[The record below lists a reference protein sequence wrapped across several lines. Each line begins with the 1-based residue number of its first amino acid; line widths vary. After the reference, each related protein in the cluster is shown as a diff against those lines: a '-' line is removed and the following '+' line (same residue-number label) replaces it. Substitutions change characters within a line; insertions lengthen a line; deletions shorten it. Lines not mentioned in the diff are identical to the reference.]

1 MKFKHLRKRYQW
13 FFFSWVKIIIM
24 EIKTENCPL
33 AVVGAGS
40 MGRGIAQ
47 VAASAG
53 HPVMLYDIAEKHAQ
67 DAIEFIGLRLEDSFQ
82 KGKIT
87 ENSKVQVLKN
97 IKPVHALDE
106 LSQARLVVEA
116 VSEDLEIKQS

>member
-24 EIKTENCPL
+24 EIKTENYPL

-53 HPVMLYDIAEKHAQ
+53 HPVMLYDIA
-67 DAIEFIGLRLEDSFQ
+67 
-82 KGKIT
+82 
-87 ENSKVQVLKN
+87 
-97 IKPVHALDE
+97 
-106 LSQARLVVEA
+106 
-116 VSEDLEIKQS
+116 